1 MTLDKSDLKQIRT
14 VVREEVTE
22 QVEKIVD
29 ERAEITEKNLRREF
43 DVKLNNQTDIL
54 EMKMEA
60 MENRITTNI
69 TREIHDLAEINRAVI
84 DKFSK
89 LENRVNKLELIGG

>member
-1 MTLDKSDLKQIRT
+1 MTLDKNDLKAI
-14 VVREEVTE
+14 
-22 QVEKIVD
+22 EKIVD
-29 ERAEITEKNLRREF
+29 KRAEVTEKNLRREF

-69 TREIHDLAEINRAVI
+69 IREINDLAEINREVI
-84 DKFSK
+84 DRYSK
-89 LENRVNKLELIGG
+89 LENRVYKLESNMGVKH